1 MNRKEISETL
11 IKILKDNLDE
21 WENVTIDESSVLNT
35 DTGVDSIRFIY
46 VMSKVES
53 TFSINIPERKWSK
66 LITFGDVIDAIE
78 EELKKK

>member
-1 MNRKEISETL
+1 MTRKEISETL